1 MKERRS
7 LATLVSVTALALVA
21 VLPRAAAAEG
31 QHELITPAFK
41 AVSDAYD
48 PKHTPKI
55 TAPEK
60 VKAGEW
66 FDVTVEIGQGS
77 RHPTMIEHH
86 VRWIAIFKNDVEL
99 ARTYLHPVHTS
110 PKVTY
115 TIALEESAELVAM
128 EEPTHSAAWKSSVKI
143 EVEPPPAD
151 EE

>member
-1 MKERRS
+1 
-7 LATLVSVTALALVA
+7 
-21 VLPRAAAAEG
+21 
-31 QHELITPAFK
+31 
-41 AVSDAYD
+41 
-48 PKHTPKI
+48 
-55 TAPEK
+55 
-60 VKAGEW
+60 
-66 FDVTVEIGQGS
+66 
-77 RHPTMIEHH
+77 MIEHH